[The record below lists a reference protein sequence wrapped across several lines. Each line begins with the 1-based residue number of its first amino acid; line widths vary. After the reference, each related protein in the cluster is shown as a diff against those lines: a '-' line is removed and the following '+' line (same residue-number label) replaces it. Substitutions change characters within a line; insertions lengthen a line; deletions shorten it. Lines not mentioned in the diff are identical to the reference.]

1 MKKKTQI
8 EKAVEQLE
16 NQIASVR
23 ADADARILG
32 LKQAI
37 AALQAQKKPARKAK
51 ALSAAEI
58 QAFVSAPRDGK
69 LAAAGA

>member
-37 AALQAQKKPARKAK
+37 AALQAQKTARPRKVKPPVESIGQPMDR
-51 ALSAAEI
+51 
-58 QAFVSAPRDGK
+58 K